1 MLTTQRPRQPDK
13 QNAAPTAADRG
24 EKAAERRH
32 DARPVGA
39 RDASASDV
47 MAPARRLERQSI
59 LDKPAL
65 LKYLRDGLPA
75 SKADLAPKHCRAI
88 LSAAIDAAESE
99 RDAVALAHRKTEVP
113 KFAVEG
119 VNDAFAL
126 MTTTVAECHTSK
138 DGSTTKMV
146 VELQDGHRVEA
157 VVMRHAIHE
166 GGRERNTLCVSS
178 QVGCKMGCTFC
189 ATGTLG
195 ELGNL
200 TCGEILVQLV
210 HAQRLFRGDG
220 DGDGG
225 DGDGGGASRRVS
237 GRRRGGGI
245 TNLVFMGM
253 GEPLN
258 NYDAVIAAL
267 GPITDPKLFALAP
280 SRVTVSTVGVVPRMK
295 TLTRDAPGVA
305 LALSLHAPNQALR
318 ESIVPT
324 ARAYKLPALM
334 EAMDEYLASG
344 PKVKTMVEYCVLRGV
359 NDGVEH
365 ARELGELL
373 RGRDVI
379 VNFIPYNPTDVPMG
393 HAPPTKEAVKAM
405 VDVLT
410 GPEFGQFTTVRHEMG
425 QDIAGACGQL
435 ALKNGPDG
443 GGAAAAGGGDIE
455 DLGKPGGCA
464 AGGGKGASATT
475 LRSRAKGAAKRVD
488 AAAAA
493 ETESVSGDVATTTTT
508 TTTRP
513 RFDAAE
519 KFFLAAAAASLLSLL
534 ASLLWMAS
542 RRMST

>member
-1 MLTTQRPRQPDK
+1 
-13 QNAAPTAADRG
+13 
-24 EKAAERRH
+24 
-32 DARPVGA
+32 
-39 RDASASDV
+39 
-47 MAPARRLERQSI
+47 
-59 LDKPAL
+59 
-65 LKYLRDGLPA
+65 
-75 SKADLAPKHCRAI
+75 
-88 LSAAIDAAESE
+88 
-99 RDAVALAHRKTEVP
+99 
-113 KFAVEG
+113 
-119 VNDAFAL
+119 
-126 MTTTVAECHTSK
+126 
-138 DGSTTKMV
+138 
-146 VELQDGHRVEA
+146 
-157 VVMRHAIHE
+157 
-166 GGRERNTLCVSS
+166 
-178 QVGCKMGCTFC
+178 
-189 ATGTLG
+189 
-195 ELGNL
+195 
-200 TCGEILVQLV
+200 
-210 HAQRLFRGDG
+210 
-220 DGDGG
+220 
-225 DGDGGGASRRVS
+225 
-237 GRRRGGGI
+237 
-245 TNLVFMGM
+245 
-253 GEPLN
+253 
-258 NYDAVIAAL
+258 
-267 GPITDPKLFALAP
+267 
-280 SRVTVSTVGVVPRMK
+280 
-295 TLTRDAPGVA
+295 
-305 LALSLHAPNQALR
+305 
-318 ESIVPT
+318 
-324 ARAYKLPALM
+324 
-334 EAMDEYLASG
+334 
-344 PKVKTMVEYCVLRGV
+344 MVEYCVLRGV